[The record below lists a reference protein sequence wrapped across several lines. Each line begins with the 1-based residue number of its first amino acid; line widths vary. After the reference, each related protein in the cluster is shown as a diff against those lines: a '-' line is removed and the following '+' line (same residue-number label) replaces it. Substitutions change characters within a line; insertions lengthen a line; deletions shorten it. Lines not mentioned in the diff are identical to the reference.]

1 MIPRPPTI
9 LAIDDTPAN
18 LMTLGAALQGEFEL
32 QIYLARAQTEVL
44 GRSRLSLLK
53 FEG

>member
-32 QIYLARAQTEVL
+32 QIATSGLSGIVFARSYFA
-44 GRSRLSLLK
+44 RCDDA
-53 FEG
+53 